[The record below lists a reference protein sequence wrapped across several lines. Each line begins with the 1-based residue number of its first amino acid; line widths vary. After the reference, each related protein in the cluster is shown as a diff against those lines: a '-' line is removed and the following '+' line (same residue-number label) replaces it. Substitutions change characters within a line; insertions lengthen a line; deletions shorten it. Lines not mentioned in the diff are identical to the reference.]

1 MLTPPKS
8 GGERQTLIDK
18 LKSGAESKVLN
29 NHGFKSK
36 FRDEEWNSILYSPI
50 VTFALVAG
58 ADSAIDENEVE
69 SFQKQ
74 LIKGMSGDN
83 PMMQEVMLDVVP
95 ILESLTHDVVK
106 GRVDLE
112 STITDVT
119 KFTEQNLSR
128 EEATQFKLSLMGI
141 GKAVAESSG
150 GFQGISGKNIS
161 EAEQMMLASL
171 LVLLKLD

>member
-1 MLTPPKS
+1 MRK
-8 GGERQTLIDK
+8 RD
-18 LKSGAESKVLN
+18 
-29 NHGFKSK
+29 FKSR
-36 FRDEEWNSILYSPI
+36 FTDEEWNRILYSPI

-58 ADSAIDENEVE
+58 ADSGIDDKEVE

-74 LIKGMSGDN
+74 MIKGMSGDN

-95 ILESLTHDVVK
+95 ILKSLTHDVVK

-112 STITDVT
+112 SIITDVT

-128 EEATQFKLSLMGI
+128 EEATQFKLSLMGV

-150 GFQGISGKNIS
+150 DFQEISGNNIS
-161 EAEQMMLASL
+161 KAEQMMLASL